1 MKLKDR
7 VLLNLKERRERL
19 LSGKI
24 NSIPS
29 PLLRFKEDFVGV
41 EQGKFY
47 LVTAATKAG
56 KSQFASFMF
65 IYNTLLYAYAHPEQV
80 NVKIIYY
87 PLEETPENVMERFM
101 SYLLYT
107 LSEFKIRISPQDLK
121 STDNSK
127 PLSEEILNIL
137 NSKEYGEILQFFEDS
152 ITFSYST
159 NATGVWKECK
169 KYAEE
174 NGTVHTKPIIIK
186 DDFGLT
192 KEVNAFDYYESNN
205 PNEYR
210 IIFFDHLSLI
220 STEKGMD
227 LAIRIETLFNK
238 RCKELKNNL
247 KLNFGVYFTP
257 AENLCYTAMKN
268 FTKKYG
274 VIPNVSDHEYFTNSM
289 HIPVFVDMNPFDKID
304 LESKLTGLSNGG
316 CITYVELPSSA
327 KNNIDAMEELVKYAM
342 NKDIPY
348 FAVNVPIDY
357 CPDCGYEDEIAG
369 DVCPKC
375 GGKNIKRLR
384 RVTGYITGDYKSA
397 FNYGKQCEVKDR
409 VKHIKG

>member
-29 PLLRFKEDFVGV
+29 PFIRFKDDFVGV
-41 EQGKFY
+41 EQGRYY

-80 NVKIIYY
+80 SVKIIYY

-107 LSEFKIRISPQDLK
+107 LSGFKIRISPQDLK
-121 STDNSK
+121 STDNTK

-137 NSKEYGEILQFFEDS
+137 NSEEYGEILQFFEDS

-169 KYAEE
+169 KYAVE
-174 NGTVHTKPIIIK
+174 NGTVHTKPIKIK

-192 KEVNAFDYYESNN
+192 KEVEAFDYYEPNN

-227 LAIRIETLFNK
+227 LRQSMSKLSEYLVTLRNRYKFTPVVIQQQAMFENTDAF
-238 RCKELKNNL
+238 
-247 KLNFGVYFTP
+247 KLNKLTPSITNLADNKAIARDVDVCLALFSPFRYEIPEHHGYNIRMLKDNVRFLEVLLNRSGQSNGVVALYFDGAVNYFEELPKADDQIALNKVYKQIQSRKSKSFLLIT
-257 AENLCYTAMKN
+257 
-268 FTKKYG
+268 KYG
-274 VIPNVSDHEYFTNSM
+274 KHLYDTGKKWFR
-289 HIPVFVDMNPFDKID
+289 KIH
-304 LESKLTGLSNGG
+304 
-316 CITYVELPSSA
+316 
-327 KNNIDAMEELVKYAM
+327 KY
-342 NKDIPY
+342 
-348 FAVNVPIDY
+348 
-357 CPDCGYEDEIAG
+357 
-369 DVCPKC
+369 
-375 GGKNIKRLR
+375 
-384 RVTGYITGDYKSA
+384 
-397 FNYGKQCEVKDR
+397 
-409 VKHIKG
+409 

>member
-29 PLLRFKEDFVGV
+29 PLLRFKDDFVGV
-41 EQGKFY
+41 EQGRYY

-80 NVKIIYY
+80 NVKIFYY

-227 LAIRIETLFNK
+227 LRQSMSKLSEYLVTLRNRYKFTPVVIQQQAMFENTDAF
-238 RCKELKNNL
+238 
-247 KLNFGVYFTP
+247 KLNKLTPSITNLADNKAIARDVDVCLSLFSPFRYEIPEYHGYNIRMLKDNVRFLEVLLNRSGQSNGVIALYFDGAVNYFEELPKSDDQIGLNKVYKQIQTRKSKSF
-257 AENLCYTAMKN
+257 LLIT
-268 FTKKYG
+268 KYG
-274 VIPNVSDHEYFTNSM
+274 KHLYDTGKKWFR
-289 HIPVFVDMNPFDKID
+289 KI
-304 LESKLTGLSNGG
+304 
-316 CITYVELPSSA
+316 YQ
-327 KNNIDAMEELVKYAM
+327 Y
-342 NKDIPY
+342 
-348 FAVNVPIDY
+348 
-357 CPDCGYEDEIAG
+357 
-369 DVCPKC
+369 
-375 GGKNIKRLR
+375 
-384 RVTGYITGDYKSA
+384 
-397 FNYGKQCEVKDR
+397 
-409 VKHIKG
+409 

>member
-29 PLLRFKEDFVGV
+29 PLLRFKDDFVGV
-41 EQGKFY
+41 EQGRYY

-174 NGTVHTKPIIIK
+174 NGTVHTKPIII
-186 DDFGLT
+186 
-192 KEVNAFDYYESNN
+192 
-205 PNEYR
+205 
-210 IIFFDHLSLI
+210 IF
-220 STEKGMD
+220 
-227 LAIRIETLFNK
+227 
-238 RCKELKNNL
+238 
-247 KLNFGVYFTP
+247 YF
-257 AENLCYTAMKN
+257 
-268 FTKKYG
+268 F
-274 VIPNVSDHEYFTNSM
+274 
-289 HIPVFVDMNPFDKID
+289 
-304 LESKLTGLSNGG
+304 
-316 CITYVELPSSA
+316 
-327 KNNIDAMEELVKYAM
+327 
-342 NKDIPY
+342 
-348 FAVNVPIDY
+348 
-357 CPDCGYEDEIAG
+357 
-369 DVCPKC
+369 
-375 GGKNIKRLR
+375 
-384 RVTGYITGDYKSA
+384 
-397 FNYGKQCEVKDR
+397 
-409 VKHIKG
+409 